1 MLTGKITRLLK
12 DGRGFIETHEGVEF
26 DFQRESLEDVEFEEL
41 EIGHAVEFMQDFKG
55 NPGNSCA
62 VHVRTSLRRVV

>member
-1 MLTGKITRLLK
+1 MQTGKITRLLK

-26 DFQRESLEDVEFEEL
+26 NFQRASLEDVEFEEL

-55 NPGNSCA
+55 NPENPCA
-62 VHVRTSLRRVV
+62 VQVRTSLRRVV